1 MNRNVFFCQNILGRE
16 FVEITMGIT
25 HSERDAAVTFL
36 NERKRLSL
44 HSGNV
49 AEKVEQFCLS
59 VSGDMISFDSR

>member
-1 MNRNVFFCQNILGRE
+1 
-16 FVEITMGIT
+16 MGIT